1 MVRNLTYAR
10 LAAYSLKDRTTWTV
24 MVSLDRT
31 TAELLGQSW
40 LERKPDFFAFK
51 IADELLGQS
60 WLERK
65 PDFFAFKI
73 AD

>member
-1 MVRNLTYAR
+1 
-10 LAAYSLKDRTTWTV
+10 

-60 WLERK
+60 WLETNYL
-65 PDFFAFKI
+65 DSHG
-73 AD
+73 